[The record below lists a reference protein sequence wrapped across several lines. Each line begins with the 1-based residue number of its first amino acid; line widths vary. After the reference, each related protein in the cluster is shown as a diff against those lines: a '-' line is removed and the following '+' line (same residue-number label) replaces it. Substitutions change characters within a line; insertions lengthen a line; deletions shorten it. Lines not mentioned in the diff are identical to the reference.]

1 MTMTPEPPPE
11 HGPLPSLPADRT
23 FVVQFSASPDN
34 PADGVDRG
42 RVEHLVSGLATR
54 FHPGRAARLRRA
66 DTAAGRTRWRR
77 SVDVTTTLT
86 LDSNRQLP
94 TIAPRWRPITVG
106 DVSAVLTHA
115 RPRCSR

>member
-23 FVVQFSASPDN
+23 FVVQFSASLDN

-54 FHPGRAARLRRA
+54 FHSWDELRGFVERTLPPA
-66 DTAAGRTRWRR
+66 EPDGAGAST
-77 SVDVTTTLT
+77 
-86 LDSNRQLP
+86 
-94 TIAPRWRPITVG
+94 
-106 DVSAVLTHA
+106 
-115 RPRCSR
+115 